1 MKNSLE
7 TRLGIFV
14 VLAVF
19 AAILV
24 IEMLGGLESLRT
36 GLHVSALFDTVQ
48 ELKVGDT
55 VKMAGVEIGRVDG
68 IAFADNK
75 VRVTMKLRPGVGVK
89 TDSQAVIKFAG
100 LMGQNFVSIN
110 FGSPGGPVAVDGSV
124 IASEEQP
131 DLSAIMAKLDKAASG
146 IQKFGDSFSG
156 DKIDN
161 ILGPLTDFFKQ
172 NSSHMSGI
180 ISNVDNV
187 TGQIAGG
194 QGTVGRLI
202 YQDAL
207 YNSALNTVTN
217 LQDAIVQV
225 RGVVDGISSG
235 KGTIG
240 KLVNDE
246 SLFNS
251 TAASMTNLNQILF
264 KINQGDG
271 TIGKLVN
278 NQEFYQNAKVSLQK
292 LDKAADSIED
302 TGPLSVIG
310 IIAGRLF

>member
-7 TRLGIFV
+7 TRLGVFV

-24 IEMLGGLESLRT
+24 IELLGGIDSFRT
-36 GLHVSALFDTVQ
+36 GTHVSALFDTVQ

-55 VKMAGVEIGRVDG
+55 VKMAGVEIGRVEKIGFDE
-68 IAFADNK
+68 NK
-75 VRVTMKLRPGVGVK
+75 VKVQMKLRPDAAVK
-89 TDSQAVIKFAG
+89 TDSLALIKFAG
-100 LMGQNFVSIN
+100 LMGQNYVSIN
-110 FGSPGGPVAVDGSV
+110 FGSPGAPLAVDGAV
-124 IASEEQP
+124 IASAEQP
-131 DLSAIMAKLDKAASG
+131 DLSAIMAKLDKAATG
-146 IQKFGDSFSG
+146 IESFGKSFSG

-172 NSSHMSGI
+172 NSTHIGAVVTNI
-180 ISNVDNV
+180 ENV

-194 QGTVGRLI
+194 QGTIGRLI

-207 YNSALNTVTN
+207 YNSAISTVTN
-217 LQDAIVQV
+217 LQDAVGQV
-225 RGVVDGISSG
+225 RGVVDGITSG

-246 SLFNS
+246 ALYNS

-264 KINQGDG
+264 KINHGEG

-278 NQEFYQNAKVSLQK
+278 NQEFYNNAKVSLQK

-310 IIAGRLF
+310 IIAGQLF

>member
-19 AAILV
+19 AAILI
-24 IEMLGGLESLRT
+24 IEMLGGMESLRT
-36 GLHVSALFDTVQ
+36 GYHVSALFDTVQ
-48 ELKVGDT
+48 ELKVGDS
-55 VKMAGVEIGRVDG
+55 VKMAGVEIGRVEK
-68 IAFADNK
+68 IAFDDNK
-75 VRVTMKLRPGVGVK
+75 VKVTMKLRSAAGVK
-89 TDSQAVIKFAG
+89 TDSQALIKFAG
-100 LMGQNFVSIN
+100 LMGQNYVSIN
-110 FGSPGGPVAVDGSV
+110 FGSPGAPLAVDGSV
-124 IASEEQP
+124 IASGEQP
-131 DLSAIMAKLDKAASG
+131 DLSAIMTKLDKAASG
-146 IQKFGDSFSG
+146 IAKFGDSFSG

-172 NSSHMSGI
+172 NSSHISGV
-180 ISNVDNV
+180 ISNVESV
-187 TGQIAGG
+187 TSQIKSGE
-194 QGTVGRLI
+194 GTVGKLI

-207 YNSALNTVTN
+207 YDSAMNTVTN
-217 LQDAIVQV
+217 LQDAVGQV
-225 RGVVDGISSG
+225 RGVVDGITSG

-240 KLVNDE
+240 KLVTDE
-246 SLFNS
+246 ALYNS
-251 TAASMTNLNQILF
+251 TQASMTNLNQILF
-264 KINQGDG
+264 KINHGDG

-310 IIAGRLF
+310 MVVGRLF

>member
-24 IEMLGGLESLRT
+24 IEMLGGIETLRT
-36 GLHVSALFDTVQ
+36 GYHVSALFDTVQ
-48 ELKVGDT
+48 ELKVGDS
-55 VKMAGVEIGRVDG
+55 VKMAGVEIGRVEKITFD
-68 IAFADNK
+68 DNK
-75 VRVTMKLRPGVGVK
+75 VKVKMKLRPDAVVK
-89 TDSQAVIKFAG
+89 TDSVALIKFAG
-100 LMGQNFVSIN
+100 LMGQNYVSIN
-110 FGSPGGPVAVDGSV
+110 FGSPGAPHALDGAV
-124 IASEEQP
+124 IASVEQP
-131 DLSAIMAKLDKAASG
+131 DISAIMAKLDKAASG
-146 IQKFGDSFSG
+146 IESFGKSFSG

-172 NSSHMSGI
+172 NSSHIGA
-180 ISNVDNV
+180 VV
-187 TGQIAGG
+187 TNIESVTSQIASG
-194 QGTVGRLI
+194 QGTVGKLI

-207 YNSALNTVTN
+207 YNSALDTVTN
-217 LQDAIVQV
+217 LQSTIGEV
-225 RGVVDGISSG
+225 RGVVDGISGG

-240 KLVNDE
+240 KLINDE
-246 SLFNS
+246 TLYNS
-251 TAASMTNLNQILF
+251 TAASMTNLNQILY
-264 KINQGDG
+264 KINHGEG

-278 NQEFYQNAKVSLQK
+278 NQEFYNNAKVSLQK

-310 IIAGRLF
+310 MVVGRLF

>member
-7 TRLGIFV
+7 TRLGVFV

-19 AAILV
+19 AAILI
-24 IEMLGGLESLRT
+24 IEVLGSADFFRKGY
-36 GLHVSALFDTVQ
+36 HVSALFDTVQ
-48 ELKVGDT
+48 ELKVGDS
-55 VKMAGVEIGRVDG
+55 VKMAGVEIGRVEK
-68 IAFADNK
+68 IAFDDNK
-75 VRVTMKLRPGVGVK
+75 VRVTMKLRPDAGVK
-89 TDSQAVIKFAG
+89 TDSKGTVKFAG
-100 LMGQNFVSIN
+100 LMGQNFISVS
-110 FGSPGGPVAVDGSV
+110 FGSPDSPKAVDGTV

-131 DLSAIMAKLDKAASG
+131 DLSAIMTKLDKAASG
-146 IQKFGDSFSG
+146 IAKFGDSFSG

-172 NSSHMSGI
+172 NSGHIGAVVTNI
-180 ISNVDNV
+180 ENV
-187 TGQIAGG
+187 TSQIASG

-207 YNSALNTVTN
+207 YNSALDTVTN
-217 LQDAIVQV
+217 LQGTIGEV

-246 SLFNS
+246 TLYNS

-264 KINQGDG
+264 KINHGDG
-271 TIGKLVN
+271 TIGRLVN
-278 NQEFYQNAKVSLQK
+278 DQEFYRNAKVSLQK

-310 IIAGRLF
+310 IIAGQLF